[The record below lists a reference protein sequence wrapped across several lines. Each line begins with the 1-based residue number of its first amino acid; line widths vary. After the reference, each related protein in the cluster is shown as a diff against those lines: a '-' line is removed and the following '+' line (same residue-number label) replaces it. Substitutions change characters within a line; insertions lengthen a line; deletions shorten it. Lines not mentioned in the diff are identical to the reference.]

1 MMNTWN
7 FFDNVFTNKVDRA
20 ILALEAMSNES
31 GSLIMDFLLEHES
44 ASALDLLV
52 QTRLD
57 SGTLEDLLTTLGASG
72 VLIKEACDGN
82 VHYRANLARIGRI
95 RQVVAQINQ
104 PHLLAL

>member
-20 ILALEAMSNES
+20 ILALEAMSDES
-31 GSLIMDFLLEHES
+31 GSLVMDFLMEHET

-72 VLIKEACDGN
+72 ILLKEAGDGS
-82 VHYRANLARIGRI
+82 VHYRANLAKIGRI

-104 PHLLAL
+104 PLLVAL

>member
-7 FFDNVFTNKVDRA
+7 FFDNIFTNKVDRA

-31 GSLIMDFLLEHES
+31 GSLILDFLMEHET

-57 SGTLEDLLTTLGASG
+57 SGTLDDLLAALGASG
-72 VLIKEACDGN
+72 VLQRETGDGG
-82 VHYRANLARIGRI
+82 VHYRANLAKIGRI
-95 RQVVAQINQ
+95 RRMVAQINQ
-104 PHLLAL
+104 QLLVAR

>member
-7 FFDNVFTNKVDRA
+7 FFDNIFTNRVDRA

-31 GSLIMDFLLEHES
+31 GSLVLDFLLEHET

-57 SGTLEDLLTTLGASG
+57 SGTLDDLLTALGASG
-72 VLIKEACDGN
+72 VLQKETGDGG
-82 VHYRANLARIGRI
+82 VHYRANLAKIGRI
-95 RQVVAQINQ
+95 RRMVAQINQ
-104 PHLLAL
+104 QLLVAR